1 MKKATQSS
9 GRKDEWVPVIG
20 ETIYTAGSSKNDAAW
35 DDSELIEHW
44 DAALEQY
51 KRYHSE
57 LEDGGIDEDPF
68 NHYSNMSSSASR
80 KAATAT
86 TATTA
91 TTGKRRRTNSPKRP
105 KSTASM
111 PPPPPPF
118 SIASAS
124 PHTSIPP
131 PPLPPLP
138 HATLSA
144 NGSPF
149 VSNQPPYPGSSQDS
163 DMANLI
169 MAWYYCGYYMG
180 YYQGSRQQ
188 G

>member
-1 MKKATQSS
+1 MKKASQSS
-9 GRKDEWVPVIG
+9 GRKDEWVPAIG

-44 DAALEQY
+44 DAALAQY

-57 LEDGGIDEDPF
+57 LENGDIDEDPF
-68 NHYSNMSSSASR
+68 NHYSNESSSAR
-80 KAATAT
+80 KTTTPSATATAT
-86 TATTA
+86 TA
-91 TTGKRRRTNSPKRP
+91 GKRRRTNSPKRP
-105 KSTASM
+105 KSTTSM
-111 PPPPPPF
+111 PPPPPF
-118 SIASAS
+118 SMASAS
-124 PHTSIPP
+124 PHMSVPPPPP
-131 PPLPPLP
+131 PPLHLP
-138 HATLSA
+138 HTASSA

-180 YYQGSRQQ
+180 YYQGSKQ
-188 G
+188 